1 MLGLASPAFNEAGR
15 SCQSSYLLAA
25 EESERGIAT
34 CVTNH
39 IAPFRE
45 HGLTSRA
52 KNSAEI
58 SDGAVRIVG
67 SVTDVEPLKL
77 AHVRDRVELSV
88 AAGSGDWGGNHALQH
103 ISVEH
108 EGVFVRSSKVV
119 RIDVPTAGTGI
130 KGASSATN
138 VMRNT
143 DPGTATPVPTRCK
156 VVNEVVE
163 ALVGALNAKRSEE
176 LANLGAVAVV
186 FANSG
191 VLKNEAVALLRA
203 SDDGEL
209 RTAILAAERIVAST
223 IANEAH
229 IQTIKDALSQTARGR
244 SNRNVGEVAASAEH
258 QLSRRRHSNRE
269 HFVLSQTA
277 VFATIAL
284 NPSIACI
291 LSEDTEDVGELLFAL
306 HSEAKVVYA
315 NLRRLDSSLLKV
327 EVTKGLSELN
337 YSGRRNAVR
346 ARASIETYIRPRL
359 SCSRKRTLIGHHG
372 NGSAHLIRPCS
383 FFAKLKPR

>member
-1 MLGLASPAFNEAGR
+1 
-15 SCQSSYLLAA
+15 
-25 EESERGIAT
+25 
-34 CVTNH
+34 VTNH

-88 AAGSGDWGGNHALQH
+88 AARSGDWGGNHALQH

-108 EGVFVRSSKVV
+108 EGIFVRSSKVV

-138 VMRNT
+138 VMRNAS
-143 DPGTATPVPTRCK
+143 PSACARVPVPTRCE
-156 VVNEVVE
+156 VVDEVVE
-163 ALVGALNAKRSEE
+163 ALVGALNAKRRKK

-229 IQTIKDALSQTARGR
+229 IQAIKNALSQAARG
-244 SNRNVGEVAASAEH
+244 SSSRNVGKVAASAEH
-258 QLSRRRHSNRE
+258 QLGRRRHSNGK

-284 NPSIACI
+284 NPSVARI
-291 LSEDTEDVGELLFAL
+291 LGENTENVGELLFAL

-315 NLRRLDSSLLKV
+315 NLRRLDSGLLKV
-327 EVTKGLSELN
+327 EVAKGLSELN
-337 YSGRRNAVR
+337 YSGRRDAVR
-346 ARASIETYIRPRL
+346 ARASIETNIRPRL